1 MKVKIIQ
8 AMFNDDLEKKINMF
22 LVEISDKQVIDIKY
36 QNGYSTIPSALII
49 YS

>member
-8 AMFNDDLEKKINMF
+8 AMFNEDLEERINMF
-22 LVEISDKQVIDIKY
+22 LVEISNKQVIDIKY
-36 QNGYSTIPSALII
+36 QNSYLTSPSALII